1 MQTTLA
7 LVQILSLVNQSSNHN
22 RNNMKKTL
30 FLFALIAFVSNV
42 HSQEKYF
49 TKAGKLGFD
58 ATVPKSP
65 ENIDA
70 INKAALCVLDTKT
83 GDIQFSCLMKGFE
96 FERALMM
103 EHFNENYA
111 ESDKYPKTVFK
122 GVVTNNTSINSSKDG
137 TYSAKVKGQM
147 TMHGETKEVETEGK
161 IISKS
166 GKIQVLANFN
176 LVFADYKIVIP
187 QLVADKLAKTAKIS
201 VDCLLEPLKK

>member
-1 MQTTLA
+1 
-7 LVQILSLVNQSSNHN
+7 
-22 RNNMKKTL
+22 MKKTI
-30 FLFALIAFVSNV
+30 FLLALIAFFSNAN
-42 HSQEKYF
+42 SQEKYF
-49 TKAGKLGFD
+49 TKAGKLSFD

-70 INKAALCVLDTKT
+70 VNKAGLCVLDTKT

-103 EHFNENYA
+103 EHFNENYV

-122 GVVTNNTSINSSKDG
+122 GIILNNASINYAKDG
-137 TYSAKVKGQM
+137 SYAAKVKGQM

-166 GKIQVLANFN
+166 GKIQVIANFN
-176 LVFADYKIVIP
+176 LVFADYKIIIP
-187 QLVADKLAKTAKIS
+187 QLVADKVAKTAKIS